1 MKCCG
6 HDWGYYRASAP
17 LAASLIAEAH
27 RKQMKIPTDYDN
39 PGCER
44 ARALEPEMADNYIAH
59 TLIGDPLADAAVE
72 VFSEMKRSEAS
83 RIISAYMS
91 PPDGKELPAVPP
103 EVHALFDDVMTP
115 PDWLD
120 LPALTAGI
128 HMFHRNRKMVVA
140 GMLAG
145 VLVEGFSTNIS
156 QSFFITGRLRDQGV
170 RRLQQNNRHMVELF
184 LPGGMGQYADG
195 WRLSFRIRL
204 VHAQIRYL
212 LRNSQDWDDDALGV
226 PLSAA
231 HVGYA
236 ITAFSARLLKHMR
249 SLGAAFSKEEAASF
263 MATWRYS
270 GLLMGI
276 PETILF
282 HGEQDALKLF
292 EIGAMCEPEPSASS
306 IVLANSLVN
315 SAPLVVG
322 INDSAEGQKLSQY
335 VYKVSRALI
344 GHSLAN
350 SLNYPKQ
357 STFGVL
363 PWFRV
368 QARYDRFTLRF
379 LPKAARK
386 SNISNFT
393 TLMSGSWYHDDGI
406 TYHLPDHVYAEK
418 SSEW

>member
-1 MKCCG
+1 
-6 HDWGYYRASAP
+6 
-17 LAASLIAEAH
+17 
-27 RKQMKIPTDYDN
+27 MKIHTDYDN
-39 PGCER
+39 PGC
-44 ARALEPEMADNYIAH
+44 ARAQVLEPEIADGYISH
-59 TLIGDPLADAAVE
+59 TAIGDPLADAAVE
-72 VFSEMKRSEAS
+72 ALSAMRRSEAT
-83 RIISAYMS
+83 RIVTAYMS
-91 PPDGKELPAVPP
+91 PLDGGERPVAPP
-103 EVHALFDDVMTP
+103 EVHALFDDVLTP

-156 QSFFITGRLRDQGV
+156 ESFFVTGRLRDQGV
-170 RRLQQNNRHMVELF
+170 RRLQQNNRHMVEIF
-184 LPGGMGQYADG
+184 LPGGMGPYGDG

-204 VHAQIRYL
+204 VHAQVRYL
-212 LRNSQDWDDDALGV
+212 LKNSEEWDADAWGV

-249 SLGAAFSKEEAASF
+249 SLGAVFSEEEAASF

-276 PETILF
+276 PESILF
-282 HGEQDALKLF
+282 QGEEDALKLY
-292 EIGAMCEPEPSASS
+292 EIGTMCEPVPGASS

-322 INDSAEGQKLSQY
+322 IDDPAEGQKLSRY

-344 GHSLAN
+344 GDSLADQ
-350 SLNYPKQ
+350 LNYPKQ

-363 PWFRV
+363 PWFRL
-368 QARYDRFTLRF
+368 QAKYDRFTLRF
-379 LPKAARK
+379 LPKIGRK

-393 TLMSGSWYHDDGI
+393 TLLSGSWFHEEGI
-406 TYHLPDHVYAEK
+406 TYDLPDHVYAEE
-418 SSEW
+418 SSQW

>member
-1 MKCCG
+1 MKT
-6 HDWGYYRASAP
+6 
-17 LAASLIAEAH
+17 
-27 RKQMKIPTDYDN
+27 PTAYEN
-39 PGCER
+39 PGYAR
-44 ARALEPEMADNYIAH
+44 ARAVEPEMAENYVAH
-59 TLIGDPLADAAVE
+59 TMIGDPLADAAVE
-72 VFSEMKRSEAS
+72 ALSTMKRSESNRLIA
-83 RIISAYMS
+83 AYMS
-91 PPDGKELPAVPP
+91 VPDGSEPPDAPS
-103 EVHALFDDVMTP
+103 EVRALFEDAFTP

-128 HMFHRNRKMVVA
+128 HMFHRNRKMIVA

-156 QSFFITGRLRDQGV
+156 ESFFVTGRLRDQGV

-184 LPGGMGQYADG
+184 LLGGMGPHGDG

-204 VHAQIRYL
+204 VHAQVRYL
-212 LRNSQDWDDDALGV
+212 LKHSEDWDMDALGV

-231 HVGYA
+231 HCGYA
-236 ITAFSARLLKHMR
+236 ITAFSARLLRHMR
-249 SLGAAFSKEEAASF
+249 SLGAAFSEDEAASF

-276 PETILF
+276 PESILF
-282 HGEQDALKLF
+282 HGEADALKLY
-292 EIGAMCEPEPSASS
+292 EIGTMCEPEPGTSS
-306 IVLANSLVN
+306 VVLANSLVN

-322 INDSAEGQKLSQY
+322 VDDPGEGQKLSQY

-344 GHSLAN
+344 GDSLAN

-363 PWFRV
+363 PWFRI
-368 QARYDRFTLRF
+368 QARYDRFASRF
-379 LPKAARK
+379 LPKIARK

-393 TLMSGSWYHDDGI
+393 TLMSGSWYHDEGI
-406 TYHLPDHVYAEK
+406 TYHLPDHVYAEE
-418 SSEW
+418 SSKW

>member
-1 MKCCG
+1 MKT
-6 HDWGYYRASAP
+6 
-17 LAASLIAEAH
+17 
-27 RKQMKIPTDYDN
+27 PTGYDN
-39 PGCER
+39 PGYAQ
-44 ARALEPEMADNYIAH
+44 ARALEPEMAESYLAH
-59 TLIGDPLADAAVE
+59 TMIGDPLADAAVE
-72 VFSEMKRSEAS
+72 VLSKLRRSESS
-83 RIISAYMS
+83 RLISAYMS
-91 PPDGKELPAVPP
+91 VPDGKELPDAPP
-103 EVHALFDDVMTP
+103 EVHALFDDAMTA

-120 LPALTAGI
+120 LAALTAGI

-156 QSFFITGRLRDQGV
+156 ESFFVTGRLRDQGV
-170 RRLQQNNRHMVELF
+170 RRLQQNNRHMVEIF
-184 LPGGMGQYADG
+184 LPGGMCPYGDG

-204 VHAQIRYL
+204 VHAQVRYL
-212 LRNSQDWDDDALGV
+212 LKNSEDWDEGALGV

-231 HVGYA
+231 HMGYA

-276 PETILF
+276 PESILF
-282 HGEQDALKLF
+282 HGEEDALKLY
-292 EIGAMCEPEPSASS
+292 EIGTMCEPNPGASS
-306 IVLANSLVN
+306 VVLANSLVN

-322 INDSAEGQKLSQY
+322 INDSVEGQKLSRY

-344 GHSLAN
+344 GDSLAN
-350 SLNYPKQ
+350 QLNYPKQ

-368 QARYDRFTLRF
+368 QARYDRFTSRI
-379 LPKAARK
+379 LPKIARK
-386 SNISNFT
+386 SNVSNFT
-393 TLMSGSWYHDDGI
+393 TLLSGSWFHDEGI
-406 TYHLPDHVYAEK
+406 TYHLPDHVYAEE

>member
-1 MKCCG
+1 M
-6 HDWGYYRASAP
+6 RT
-17 LAASLIAEAH
+17 
-27 RKQMKIPTDYDN
+27 PTDYDN
-39 PGCER
+39 PGYAQAC
-44 ARALEPEMADNYIAH
+44 ALEPEMAENYLAH
-59 TLIGDPLADAAVE
+59 TMIGDPLADAAVE
-72 VFSEMKRSEAS
+72 ALSLMKRSES
-83 RIISAYMS
+83 NRLISAYMS
-91 PPDGKELPAVPP
+91 VPDGNELPDAPS
-103 EVHALFDDVMTP
+103 EVRALIDDALTP

-120 LPALTAGI
+120 APALTAGI

-156 QSFFITGRLRDQGV
+156 ESFFITGRLRDQGV

-184 LPGGMGQYADG
+184 IPGGMEPYGDG

-204 VHAQIRYL
+204 VHAQVRYL
-212 LRNSQDWDDDALGV
+212 LNNSEDWDVGALGI

-231 HVGYA
+231 HCGYA
-236 ITAFSARLLKHMR
+236 VTAFSARLLKHMR
-249 SLGAAFSKEEAASF
+249 SLGAAFSEEEAASF

-276 PETILF
+276 PESILF
-282 HGEQDALKLF
+282 HSEADALRLY
-292 EIGAMCEPEPSASS
+292 EIGTMCEPVPGVSS

-322 INDSAEGQKLSQY
+322 INDPAEGQKLSQY

-344 GHSLAN
+344 GDTLAN
-350 SLNYPKQ
+350 QLNYPKQ

-363 PWFRV
+363 PWFRT
-368 QARYDRFTLRF
+368 QARYDRFKERF
-379 LPKAARK
+379 LPKMARK

-406 TYHLPDHVYAEK
+406 TYDLPDHVYAEE
-418 SSEW
+418 SSKW

>member
-1 MKCCG
+1 MKV
-6 HDWGYYRASAP
+6 
-17 LAASLIAEAH
+17 
-27 RKQMKIPTDYDN
+27 PTDYGN

-44 ARALEPEMADNYIAH
+44 ARALEPEMAGNYVDH
-59 TLIGDPLADAAVE
+59 TMIGDPLADAAVE
-72 VFSEMKRSEAS
+72 ALSSMKRSES
-83 RIISAYMS
+83 GRIIAAYMS
-91 PPDGKELPAVPP
+91 PPDGNERPVVPP
-103 EVHALFDDVMTP
+103 EVEALIDDVMAP

-120 LPALTAGI
+120 LPALTPGI

-156 QSFFITGRLRDQGV
+156 ESFFITGRLRDQGV
-170 RRLQQNNRHMVELF
+170 RRLQQNNRHMVEIF
-184 LPGGMGQYADG
+184 LPGGMGLYGDG

-204 VHAQIRYL
+204 VHAQVRHL
-212 LRNSQDWDDDALGV
+212 LKNSQEWDTDALGV

-249 SLGAAFSKEEAASF
+249 SLGAKFSEEEAESF

-276 PETILF
+276 PESIIF
-282 HGEQDALKLF
+282 HGEEDALKLY
-292 EIGAMCEPEPSASS
+292 EIGTMCEPEPSTSS

-322 INDSAEGQKLSQY
+322 INDPVEGRKLSQY

-344 GHSLAN
+344 GDPLADQ
-350 SLNYPKQ
+350 LNYPKQ

-368 QARYDRFTLRF
+368 QARYDRLTLRL
-379 LPKAARK
+379 LPKIARK
-386 SNISNFT
+386 SNISDFT
-393 TLMSGSWYHDDGI
+393 RLISGSWYHDEGI
-406 TYHLPDHVYAEK
+406 TYSLPDHVYAEE
-418 SSEW
+418 SSPW

>member
-1 MKCCG
+1 M
-6 HDWGYYRASAP
+6 D
-17 LAASLIAEAH
+17 
-27 RKQMKIPTDYDN
+27 IPTDYDN
-39 PGCER
+39 PGYAR
-44 ARALEPEMADNYIAH
+44 ALALEPEMANNYVAH
-59 TLIGDPLADAAVE
+59 TTIGDPLADAAVE
-72 VFSEMKRSEAS
+72 ALSKMKRSES
-83 RIISAYMS
+83 NRLVSAYMS
-91 PPDGKELPAVPP
+91 VPDGRERPEAPP
-103 EVHALFDDVMTP
+103 EVHALFDDVLTP

-120 LPALTAGI
+120 LPALTPGI

-156 QSFFITGRLRDQGV
+156 ESFFVTGRLRDQGV
-170 RRLQQNNRHMVELF
+170 RRLQQNNRHMVEIF
-184 LPGGMGQYADG
+184 LPGGMGPQGDG

-204 VHAQIRYL
+204 VHAQVRYL
-212 LRNSQDWDDDALGV
+212 LKNSRDWDVGALGV

-249 SLGAAFSKEEAASF
+249 SLGAKFSQEEAASF

-276 PETILF
+276 PESILF
-282 HGEQDALKLF
+282 DGEEDALRLY
-292 EIGAMCEPEPSASS
+292 EIGTMCEPEPSTSS

-322 INDSAEGQKLSQY
+322 IDDPAEGQKLSQY
-335 VYKVSRALI
+335 VYKVSRSLI
-344 GHSLAN
+344 GDSLAD

-379 LPKAARK
+379 LPKIARK

-393 TLMSGSWYHDDGI
+393 TLMSGSWYHEDGI
-406 TYHLPDHVYAEK
+406 TYDLPDHVYAEE
-418 SSEW
+418 SSQW

>member
-1 MKCCG
+1 MKV
-6 HDWGYYRASAP
+6 
-17 LAASLIAEAH
+17 
-27 RKQMKIPTDYDN
+27 PTDYDN

-44 ARALEPEMADNYIAH
+44 ARALEPEMADNYVDH
-59 TLIGDPLADAAVE
+59 TMIGDPLADAAVE
-72 VFSEMKRSEAS
+72 ALSSMKRSESS
-83 RIISAYMS
+83 RIIAAYMS
-91 PPDGKELPAVPP
+91 PPDGNEQPIAPS
-103 EVHALFDDVMTP
+103 EVHTLIDDVMAP
-115 PDWLD
+115 PEWLD
-120 LPALTAGI
+120 LPALTPGI

-145 VLVEGFSTNIS
+145 VLVEGFSTSIS
-156 QSFFITGRLRDQGV
+156 ESFFVTGRLRDQGV
-170 RRLQQNNRHMVELF
+170 RRLQQNNRHMVEIF
-184 LPGGMGQYADG
+184 LPGGMEPYGDG

-204 VHAQIRYL
+204 VHAQVRYL
-212 LRNSQDWDDDALGV
+212 LKNSREWDTDVLGI

-249 SLGAAFSKEEAASF
+249 SLGAKFSEEEAASF

-276 PETILF
+276 PESILF
-282 HGEQDALKLF
+282 HGEDDALKLY
-292 EIGAMCEPEPSASS
+292 EIGTMCEPEPGISS

-322 INDSAEGQKLSQY
+322 INDPVEAQKLSQY

-344 GHSLAN
+344 GDTLADQ
-350 SLNYPKQ
+350 LNYPKQ

-363 PWFRV
+363 PWFRAL
-368 QARYDRFTLRF
+368 ARYDRLTLRF
-379 LPKAARK
+379 FPKIARK

-393 TLMSGSWYHDDGI
+393 TLMSGSWYHDEGI
-406 TYHLPDHVYAEK
+406 TYSLPDHVYAEE
-418 SSEW
+418 SSQW

>member
-1 MKCCG
+1 MKV
-6 HDWGYYRASAP
+6 
-17 LAASLIAEAH
+17 
-27 RKQMKIPTDYDN
+27 PTDYNN
-39 PGCER
+39 PGY
-44 ARALEPEMADNYIAH
+44 ARACSLDPEMAENYVAH
-59 TLIGDPLADAAVE
+59 TVVGDPLADAAVE
-72 VFSEMKRSEAS
+72 ALSKLKRSES
-83 RIISAYMS
+83 NRLISAYMS
-91 PPDGKELPAVPP
+91 APDGKELPDAPP
-103 EVHALFDDVMTP
+103 EVLALFDDVLSP

-120 LPALTAGI
+120 LPSLTAGI
-128 HMFHRNRKMVVA
+128 HMFHRNRKMVIA

-156 QSFFITGRLRDQGV
+156 ESFFITGRLRDQGV
-170 RRLQQNNRHMVELF
+170 RRLQQNNRHMVEIF
-184 LPGGMGQYADG
+184 LPGGMGPYGDG

-204 VHAQIRYL
+204 VHAQVRYL
-212 LRNSQDWDDDALGV
+212 LNNSEDWDTDALGV

-249 SLGAAFSKEEAASF
+249 SLGAIFSEEEAASF

-276 PETILF
+276 PESILF
-282 HGEQDALKLF
+282 HGEEDALKLY
-292 EIGAMCEPEPSASS
+292 EIGTMCEPEPSASS
-306 IVLANSLVN
+306 VVLANSLVN

-322 INDSAEGQKLSQY
+322 INDPAEGQKLSQY

-344 GHSLAN
+344 GDTLAN
-350 SLNYPKQ
+350 QLNYPKQ

-368 QARYDRFTLRF
+368 QAKYDRFTSRF
-379 LPKAARK
+379 LPKIARK

-393 TLMSGSWYHDDGI
+393 TLLSGSWYHEEGI
-406 TYHLPDHVYAEK
+406 TYDLPDHVYAEE
-418 SSEW
+418 SSKW

>member
-1 MKCCG
+1 MKV
-6 HDWGYYRASAP
+6 
-17 LAASLIAEAH
+17 
-27 RKQMKIPTDYDN
+27 PTDYNN
-39 PGCER
+39 PGY
-44 ARALEPEMADNYIAH
+44 ARACSLDPEMAENYVAH
-59 TLIGDPLADAAVE
+59 TVVGDPLADAAVE
-72 VFSEMKRSEAS
+72 ALSKLKRSES
-83 RIISAYMS
+83 NRLISAYMS
-91 PPDGKELPAVPP
+91 APDGKELPDAPS
-103 EVHALFDDVMTP
+103 EVRALFDDVLSS

-120 LPALTAGI
+120 LPSLTAGI
-128 HMFHRNRKMVVA
+128 HMFHRNRKMVIA

-156 QSFFITGRLRDQGV
+156 ESFFITGRLRDQGV
-170 RRLQQNNRHMVELF
+170 RRLQQNNRHMVEIF
-184 LPGGMGQYADG
+184 LPGGMGPYGDG

-204 VHAQIRYL
+204 VHAQVRYL
-212 LRNSQDWDDDALGV
+212 LNNSEDWDTDALGV

-249 SLGAAFSKEEAASF
+249 SLGAIFSEEEAASF

-276 PETILF
+276 PESILF
-282 HGEQDALKLF
+282 HGEEDALKLY
-292 EIGAMCEPEPSASS
+292 EIGTMCEPEPSASS
-306 IVLANSLVN
+306 VVLANSLVN

-322 INDSAEGQKLSQY
+322 INDPAEGQKLSQY

-344 GHSLAN
+344 GDTLAN
-350 SLNYPKQ
+350 QLNYPKQ

-368 QARYDRFTLRF
+368 QAKYDRFTSRF
-379 LPKAARK
+379 LPKIARK

-393 TLMSGSWYHDDGI
+393 TLLSGSWYHEEGI
-406 TYHLPDHVYAEK
+406 TYDLPDHVYAEE
-418 SSEW
+418 SSKW

>member
-1 MKCCG
+1 MNT
-6 HDWGYYRASAP
+6 
-17 LAASLIAEAH
+17 
-27 RKQMKIPTDYDN
+27 PTDYDN
-39 PGCER
+39 PGY
-44 ARALEPEMADNYIAH
+44 AQALALEPEMAENYVAH
-59 TLIGDPLADAAVE
+59 TMIGDPLADAAVE
-72 VFSEMKRSEAS
+72 ALATLKRSES
-83 RIISAYMS
+83 SQLVTAYMRV
-91 PPDGKELPAVPP
+91 PDGEERPDAPPA
-103 EVHALFDDVMTP
+103 VHALFEDAFTP

-120 LPALTAGI
+120 LPELTAGI

-156 QSFFITGRLRDQGV
+156 ESFFVTGRLRDQGV
-170 RRLQQNNRHMVELF
+170 RRLQQNNRHMVEIF
-184 LPGGMGQYADG
+184 LPGGMGPLGDG

-204 VHAQIRYL
+204 VHAQVRYL
-212 LRNSQDWDDDALGV
+212 LKNARDWDTDALGI

-231 HVGYA
+231 HCGYA

-249 SLGAAFSKEEAASF
+249 SLGAVFSKEEAASF

-276 PETILF
+276 PESILF
-282 HGEQDALKLF
+282 QGEEDALKLY
-292 EIGAMCEPEPSASS
+292 EIGTMCEPEPSTSS

-322 INDSAEGQKLSQY
+322 ISDPTEGQKLSQY
-335 VYKVSRALI
+335 VYKVSRSLI
-344 GHSLAN
+344 GDSLAN

-368 QARYDRFTLRF
+368 QAKYDRFASRF
-379 LPKAARK
+379 LPKLARK

-393 TLMSGSWYHDDGI
+393 TLMSGSWYHDEGI
-406 TYHLPDHVYAEK
+406 TYHLPDHVYAEE
-418 SSEW
+418 SSKW

>member
-1 MKCCG
+1 MTT
-6 HDWGYYRASAP
+6 
-17 LAASLIAEAH
+17 
-27 RKQMKIPTDYDN
+27 PTDYDN
-39 PGCER
+39 PGYAR
-44 ARALEPEMADNYIAH
+44 ACALEPEMAENYLAH
-59 TLIGDPLADAAVE
+59 TMIGDPLADAAVE
-72 VFSEMKRSEAS
+72 VLSAMKRSESAQL
-83 RIISAYMS
+83 ISAYMTVPDGND
-91 PPDGKELPAVPP
+91 PPDAPE
-103 EVHALFDDVMTP
+103 EVHALFEDAFTP

-120 LPALTAGI
+120 PSALTAGI

-156 QSFFITGRLRDQGV
+156 ESFFVTGRLRDQGV
-170 RRLQQNNRHMVELF
+170 RRLQQNNRHMVEIF
-184 LPGGMGQYADG
+184 LPGGMLPHGDG

-204 VHAQIRYL
+204 VHAQVRYL
-212 LRNSQDWDDDALGV
+212 LKNSEDWDEDALGV

-231 HVGYA
+231 HCGYA

-249 SLGAAFSKEEAASF
+249 SLGAAFSVEEAASF

-276 PETILF
+276 PDSILF
-282 HGEQDALKLF
+282 QGEQDALKLY
-292 EIGAMCEPEPSASS
+292 EVGTMCEPEPGAASV
-306 IVLANSLVN
+306 VLANSLVN

-344 GHSLAN
+344 GDTLAN
-350 SLNYPKQ
+350 QLNYPKQ

-368 QARYDRFTLRF
+368 QAKYDRFTSRF
-379 LPKAARK
+379 LPKIARK
-386 SNISNFT
+386 SNVSNFT
-393 TLMSGSWYHDDGI
+393 TLLSGSWFHDEGI